1 MTAQDQLADI
11 EALKQLMARYERYGD
26 TQNWEEF
33 AKLFTEDAVFSYE
46 AMPRAARDAPQSATI
61 EGRDALIG
69 GMGEML
75 KGVQTSHDIY
85 LPDVTITGPATATA
99 TWALHDLVRLPT
111 VVFNGYGHIHQDYIK
126 VDGQWKI
133 TKSHTSRLFVD
144 EQWL

>member
-11 EALKQLMARYERYGD
+11 EDLKQVMARYARYGD

-33 AKLFTEDAVFSYE
+33 SKLFTEDLVYSVE
-46 AMPRAARDAPQSATI
+46 AMPRATKDAPQSATI
-61 EGRDALIG
+61 EGRDAFIG
-69 GMGEML
+69 GMGELL
-75 KGVQTSHDIY
+75 KGVQTCHNMY
-85 LPDVTITGPATATA
+85 LPDITITGPTTATA
-99 TWALHDLVRLPT
+99 TWGLHDLVRLPT
-111 VVFNGYGHIHQDYIK
+111 CVFNGYGHIHQDYVK

>member
-1 MTAQDQLADI
+1 MTARDQLADI

-26 TQNWEEF
+26 TEDWEEF

-46 AMPRAARDAPQSATI
+46 AMPRAAKDAPQSATI
-61 EGRDALIG
+61 EGRDAFIE
-69 GMGEML
+69 GMGETL

-85 LPDVTITGPATATA
+85 LPDITITGPATATA